1 MQSSFKDFESKRT
14 PLTPSDTKKSG
25 EGEIHF
31 QHTQA
36 DTGIYRTYF

>member
-1 MQSSFKDFESKRT
+1 LGFLET
-14 PLTPSDTKKSG
+14 IING

-36 DTGIYRTYF
+36 DTGLFRTYF